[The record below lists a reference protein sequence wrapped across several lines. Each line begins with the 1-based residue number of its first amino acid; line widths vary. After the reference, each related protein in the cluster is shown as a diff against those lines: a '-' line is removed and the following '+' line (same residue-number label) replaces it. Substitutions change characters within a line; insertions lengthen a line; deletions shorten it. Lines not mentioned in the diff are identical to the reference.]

1 MTRMG
6 RPVVRFLATMK
17 HALSGNGSA
26 PLALFATAVFDVAA
40 SAQPAGSGNERDA
53 ALLKAASDG
62 DIARVQ
68 QLLGEGANIEAKNRD
83 GNTPLNLAAW
93 NGKTEAVRLLLEKR
107 ANIAAKDV
115 NGTAAL
121 ALAAHQGQVEVVKLL
136 LETGT
141 NIEAK
146 KDDGTTALGLAAFQ
160 GQVDVVKLLL
170 EKGAD
175 IEAKKVDGNTP
186 LNLAAWNGKT
196 EVVKLLLEKRA
207 NIEAQDSSNGTT
219 TLGIAAFQG
228 HADVV
233 RLLLEKGAN
242 IGAKNQ
248 QSNPPL
254 NLAAWN
260 GKVEVVR
267 LLLEKSADIESRDVN
282 GTTTLGLAAFPGQV
296 DVVRLLL
303 EKGADIEGKNRDGNT
318 PLNLAAWNGKTD
330 VVRLLLEK
338 RANIEAQDINGTTT
352 LGLAAHQGQVNVV
365 RLLLEKGANIRAKN
379 RFGNPP
385 LNNAAWNG
393 KPEVVKLLLEKGE
406 SIETRDTNGTTTL
419 GLAASQGQADVVRL
433 LLEKGANIRAKNHD
447 GNTPPRLAS
456 IRLQAE
462 ENSVKEKPADPEVQK
477 QVASARETVQL
488 LEKAQGRGAKHEKGR
503 KSPADA
509 KTPAAETIPSVA
521 PAASVKK
528 GDRPPGRAMAFSV
541 PQARAMLRAAIAKKY
556 SGPLTPCSLAGPLRA
571 CVEFTLSP
579 AVDVRVRAA
588 DFSFAAPGSHRWTG
602 FVPGA
607 MRTISPDENKLAIAF
622 AQADYLQVIRWE
634 TVEPKSYNRFT
645 PKELHVVGFL
655 PTPQRSSIGASVLSW
670 TDALAAQDFVD
681 AFNRLVYAAH
691 HQEDFSAFAAAAKSW
706 RANPIKPP
714 LNPESER
721 LRAVAEKALD
731 DQNLDAAVENYE
743 SALEAQPMWPEGW
756 YSLALLYGQQNN
768 YQGAANCMRHYLE
781 LVPDAPDAKESR
793 EKMAG
798 WEANR
803 KQ

>member
-1 MTRMG
+1 M
-6 RPVVRFLATMK
+6 
-17 HALSGNGSA
+17 
-26 PLALFATAVFDVAA
+26 
-40 SAQPAGSGNERDA
+40 
-53 ALLKAASDG
+53 
-62 DIARVQ
+62 
-68 QLLGEGANIEAKNRD
+68 
-83 GNTPLNLAAW
+83 
-93 NGKTEAVRLLLEKR
+93 
-107 ANIAAKDV
+107 
-115 NGTAAL
+115 
-121 ALAAHQGQVEVVKLL
+121 
-136 LETGT
+136 
-141 NIEAK
+141 
-146 KDDGTTALGLAAFQ
+146 
-160 GQVDVVKLLL
+160 
-170 EKGAD
+170 
-175 IEAKKVDGNTP
+175 
-186 LNLAAWNGKT
+186 
-196 EVVKLLLEKRA
+196 
-207 NIEAQDSSNGTT
+207 
-219 TLGIAAFQG
+219 
-228 HADVV
+228 
-233 RLLLEKGAN
+233 
-242 IGAKNQ
+242 
-248 QSNPPL
+248 
-254 NLAAWN
+254 
-260 GKVEVVR
+260 
-267 LLLEKSADIESRDVN
+267 
-282 GTTTLGLAAFPGQV
+282 
-296 DVVRLLL
+296 
-303 EKGADIEGKNRDGNT
+303 
-318 PLNLAAWNGKTD
+318 
-330 VVRLLLEK
+330 
-338 RANIEAQDINGTTT
+338 
-352 LGLAAHQGQVNVV
+352 
-365 RLLLEKGANIRAKN
+365 
-379 RFGNPP
+379 
-385 LNNAAWNG
+385 
-393 KPEVVKLLLEKGE
+393 
-406 SIETRDTNGTTTL
+406 
-419 GLAASQGQADVVRL
+419 
-433 LLEKGANIRAKNHD
+433 LEKGANIRAKNHD

-488 LEKAQGRGAKHEKGR
+488 LEKAQGRGAKHEEGR

-670 TDALAAQDFVD
+670 TDALAAQISSTPSIASFM
-681 AFNRLVYAAH
+681 RRTTRKISQLLL
-691 HQEDFSAFAAAAKSW
+691 
-706 RANPIKPP
+706 P
-714 LNPESER
+714 LPSLGARIPSSHRSTPKVEH

-743 SALEAQPMWPEGW
+743 SALETQPMWPEGW